1 MEANMVLLWHH
12 YEEPF
17 SEDEL
22 ISFAPAFYGSL
33 SAPSPADDLVAWG
46 GQLPVVSLHVISIP
60 VSFHP
65 LGASIILRGAWDW
78 LWGGCCRRKNHCS
91 LFSLVCKQIFDETH
105 QTQLWSCNTSRFW
118 PEGSCFEAVYG
129 LFLEMTAIVTF
140 MVDFISIECFKFKIR
155 MNNYWKTVLT
165 VSAICLPKCEG
176 LRYSIQ
182 PFLLWTHFHYSISR
196 VENTKKYKQPQ
207 ILEGNQNVAPWL
219 MTH

>member
-105 QTQLWSCNTSRFW
+105 QHSYGPVTPPGSDLRALVLRLFTVYFSRWRQSSLSWWILFQLNVLNSR
-118 PEGSCFEAVYG
+118 
-129 LFLEMTAIVTF
+129 
-140 MVDFISIECFKFKIR
+140 
-155 MNNYWKTVLT
+155 
-165 VSAICLPKCEG
+165 
-176 LRYSIQ
+176 
-182 PFLLWTHFHYSISR
+182 
-196 VENTKKYKQPQ
+196 
-207 ILEGNQNVAPWL
+207 
-219 MTH
+219 